1 MTDSIQKHSA
11 ILLLDTSLFMYN
23 TAENL
28 PHSNMWKLFKKKKK
42 RKKEKHC

>member
-1 MTDSIQKHSA
+1 
-11 ILLLDTSLFMYN
+11 MYN

-42 RKKEKHC
+42 NTANLEGILK